1 MQEDSSE
8 IHSLEPKYF
17 FGLTTGL
24 SNNCLFLNDEKLVY
38 HASGV
43 IVIHD
48 YSNNSQ
54 KFVYLNEPQKV
65 ITTMDINNN
74 KYIIT
79 HKLYNIYVLRSYL
92 LLHVMKYGGPLYT
105 PAHERTLSFHSSE
118 TTDARRYFLH
128 YVQRYCER

>member
-1 MQEDSSE
+1 MKEDSSE

-24 SNNCLFLNDEKLVY
+24 SNNCLFINDDKLVY

-54 KFVYLNEPQKV
+54 KFVNLNEPQKV

-74 KYIIT
+74 K
-79 HKLYNIYVLRSYL
+79 
-92 LLHVMKYGGPLYT
+92 
-105 PAHERTLSFHSSE
+105 
-118 TTDARRYFLH
+118 
-128 YVQRYCER
+128 

>member
-1 MQEDSSE
+1 MKEESSE

-17 FGLTTGL
+17 FGLTIGL
-24 SNNCLFLNDEKLVY
+24 SNNCLFISDEKLVY

-54 KFVYLNEPQKV
+54 KFVYLNEPQRV

-74 KYIIT
+74 KYI
-79 HKLYNIYVLRSYL
+79 NN
-92 LLHVMKYGGPLYT
+92 YT
-105 PAHERTLSFHSSE
+105 
-118 TTDARRYFLH
+118 
-128 YVQRYCER
+128 

>member
-1 MQEDSSE
+1 MKGDSSE

-43 IVIHD
+43 IVLHD

-54 KFVYLNEPQKV
+54 KFIYLNEPQKV

-74 KYIIT
+74 
-79 HKLYNIYVLRSYL
+79 RYL
-92 LLHVMKYGGPLYT
+92 CYT
-105 PAHERTLSFHSSE
+105 R
-118 TTDARRYFLH
+118 ARRIHFRRSL
-128 YVQRYCER
+128 

>member
-1 MQEDSSE
+1 MKEESSE
-8 IHSLEPKYF
+8 IHSVEPKYF

-74 KYIIT
+74 KYKIT
-79 HKLYNIYVLRSYL
+79 DKSYNIIYVLRSYL
-92 LLHVMKYGGPLYT
+92 PTALLPVM
-105 PAHERTLSFHSSE
+105 
-118 TTDARRYFLH
+118 
-128 YVQRYCER
+128 